1 MLFAPPPGYN
11 TPQTNRQN
19 VQGYNV
25 PGQQG
30 LNPQGYNAS
39 APTGGAPMTQPPG
52 AQPSVGGFLPANMR
66 GTGAGGMPGMPFN
79 PTPQMMAGALNPAAG
94 ALSH

>member
-11 TPQTNRQN
+11 TPATNRQN
-19 VQGYNV
+19 TQAYNV

-39 APTGGAPMTQPPG
+39 APTGGTPMTQPPG
-52 AQPSVGGFLPANMR
+52 MQPSVGGFLPANMR
-66 GTGAGGMPGMPFN
+66 GTGVQNFN
-79 PTPQMMAGALNPAAG
+79 PTPGMMANALNPAMG

>member
-11 TPQTNRQN
+11 TPATNRQN

-39 APTGGAPMTQPPG
+39 AQTPGTGMAQPSG
-52 AQPSVGGFLPANMR
+52 AQPSVGGFLPASMR
-66 GTGAGGMPGMPFN
+66 GSTFN
-79 PTPQMMAGALNPAAG
+79 PTPQMMAGALNPQMAM
-94 ALSH
+94 SH

>member
-11 TPQTNRQN
+11 VANTNRQN

-30 LNPQGYNAS
+30 LSPQGYNAS
-39 APTGGAPMTQPPG
+39 APGIQPQMPTAGGATN
-52 AQPSVGGFLPANMR
+52 FNPAITPASMR
-66 GTGAGGMPGMPFN
+66 GTGFN
-79 PTPQMMAGALNPAAG
+79 PTQGMMARALNPSLG
-94 ALSH
+94 GV

>member
-11 TPQTNRQN
+11 TPTTNRQN
-19 VQGYNV
+19 TQAYNV

-39 APTGGAPMTQPPG
+39 APTGMAQPPG
-52 AQPSVGGFLPANMR
+52 AQPSVGGFAPASMR
-66 GTGAGGMPGMPFN
+66 GTGFN
-79 PTPQMMAGALNPAAG
+79 PTPQMMAGALNPQMG
-94 ALSH
+94 LSH

>member
-11 TPQTNRQN
+11 TSQTNRQN

-39 APTGGAPMTQPPG
+39 APMMQPPG
-52 AQPSVGGFLPANMR
+52 AQPSTGGFLPANMR
-66 GTGAGGMPGMPFN
+66 GTGVVMPNFN
-79 PTPQMMAGALNPAAG
+79 PSPQMMAGALNPAMG

>member
-19 VQGYNV
+19 TQAYNV

-30 LNPQGYNAS
+30 LNPQGSNAS
-39 APTGGAPMTQPPG
+39 APTGMPG
-52 AQPSVGGFLPANMR
+52 MAQTPGVGGFLPASMR
-66 GTGAGGMPGMPFN
+66 GTGAAPFN
-79 PTPQMMAGALNPAAG
+79 PSPGMMANALNPAAG

>member
-19 VQGYNV
+19 VQAYNV

-30 LNPQGYNAS
+30 LVPQGYNAS
-39 APTGGAPMTQPPG
+39 ANAPG
-52 AQPSVGGFLPANMR
+52 ATPTLPQAPGGFVPAGMR
-66 GTGAGGMPGMPFN
+66 GTGMPPGFNPSPGM
-79 PTPQMMAGALNPAAG
+79 MANALNPAMG

>member
-39 APTGGAPMTQPPG
+39 APQGAAQPPG
-52 AQPSVGGFLPANMR
+52 AQPSAGGFLPANMR
-66 GTGAGGMPGMPFN
+66 GTGIPNFN
-79 PTPQMMAGALNPAAG
+79 PSPQMMAGALNPAAG

>member
-39 APTGGAPMTQPPG
+39 APTQAPGGMPGMAQPP
-52 AQPSVGGFLPANMR
+52 GGFLPANMR
-66 GTGAGGMPGMPFN
+66 GTGAGFN
-79 PTPQMMAGALNPAAG
+79 PSPQMMAGALNPQMAM
-94 ALSH
+94 SH

>member
-39 APTGGAPMTQPPG
+39 APTQGTMPG
-52 AQPSVGGFLPANMR
+52 MAQPQATGGLLPANMR
-66 GTGAGGMPGMPFN
+66 GTGAGFN
-79 PTPQMMAGALNPAAG
+79 PSPQMMAGALNPAMG

>member
-11 TPQTNRQN
+11 TSQTNRQN

-39 APTGGAPMTQPPG
+39 APPGTGAPMGPG
-52 AQPSVGGFLPANMR
+52 AQSSVGGFLPANMR
-66 GTGAGGMPGMPFN
+66 GTGAGGMPGMPGFN
-79 PTPQMMAGALNPAAG
+79 PTPQMMAGALNPAMG